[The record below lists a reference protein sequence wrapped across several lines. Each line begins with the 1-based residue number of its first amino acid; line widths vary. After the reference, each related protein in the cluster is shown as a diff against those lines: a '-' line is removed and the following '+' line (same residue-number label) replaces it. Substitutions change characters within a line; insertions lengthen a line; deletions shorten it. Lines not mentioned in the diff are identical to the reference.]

1 MNLSCLARGRGRAL
15 GSESRHYSQIKFPAF
30 LLLETAAHSYKL
42 LCWCIKESRLST
54 KDTGG

>member
-1 MNLSCLARGRGRAL
+1 MAL

-30 LLLETAAHSYKL
+30 LLLETAARSYKL
-42 LCWCIKESRLST
+42 LCWCIKESRLSK